1 LLQAVSAWLRLMAL
15 AQAANQQYDIQMKLA
30 DALKTSLDE
39 LRMQMLGTQVLLGFQ
54 FQGLFQDKFPFPEAA
69 ARITAAAGMSL
80 LVIALGLMM
89 AIPCQH
95 RFIEGGEDTRRI
107 YAASKR
113 YAQLAFLPLACGIGC
128 NLFVA
133 MAGPFGAAMATG
145 FALAASSMAIGAWY
159 GLGIVLRR
167 YGFTPKGEAPMKES
181 QTPLHTKIEQ
191 MLTEARVILPGAQ
204 ALLGFQFVVMLTKAF
219 AELPASVRAVHL
231 VALMCLAL
239 TITLLI
245 APAAIHRLTFGGND
259 DPRMHALGS
268 LLMSIALLPLA
279 FGLSCDIWI
288 ALTKLFP
295 EHDSLALSGA
305 SAAFALLMTLW
316 YLLPLILRRYC
327 TSPASIR

>member
-1 LLQAVSAWLRLMAL
+1 
-15 AQAANQQYDIQMKLA
+15 MKLA

-54 FQGLFQDKFPFPEAA
+54 FQGLFQDRFPFAIAA
-69 ARITAAAGMSL
+69 ARIITVVGMSF
-80 LVIALGLMM
+80 LVMALGLMM

-95 RFIEGGEDTRRI
+95 RFVEGGEDTQRI

-113 YAQLAFLPLACGIGC
+113 YAQLAFFPVACGIGC

-133 MAGPFGAAMATG
+133 MVEPFGEAMATG
-145 FALAASSMAIGAWY
+145 FALAVSAMAVGAWY
-159 GLGIVLRR
+159 GLGIVLRW
-167 YGFTPKGEAPMKES
+167 YGFTHSGEAPMKEG

-219 AELPASVRAVHL
+219 AELPSSARAVHL
-231 VALMCLAL
+231 VALVSLAL

-245 APAAIHRLTFGGND
+245 APAAVHRLTFGGND

-279 FGLSCDIWI
+279 LGLSCDIWI

-295 EHDSLALSGA
+295 ERDSLAISGA
-305 SAAFALLMTLW
+305 LAAFALLITLW
-316 YLLPLILRRYC
+316 YLMPLTLRRYRLA
-327 TSPASIR
+327 SVSIR